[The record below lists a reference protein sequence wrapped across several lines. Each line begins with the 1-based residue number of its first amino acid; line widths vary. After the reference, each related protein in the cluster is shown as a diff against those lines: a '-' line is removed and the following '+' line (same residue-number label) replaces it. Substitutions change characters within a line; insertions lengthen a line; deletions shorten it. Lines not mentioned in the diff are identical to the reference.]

1 MARRGFLSRF
11 NPANILRTV
20 ATAIERV
27 FEGETGEEPR
37 RVPVA
42 KPKPSRRERKKEV
55 DPFAQIWMEERLS
68 RPGASYRR
76 HRQLFFE
83 LPGIVNE
90 DEDEQLSLWRDFLRT
105 IDLKG
110 SHRREFQN
118 TFGVNLKHDFDW
130 DEWREVMEYKR
141 RRAA

>member
-27 FEGETGEEPR
+27 FEGERGEEPR

-55 DPFAQIWMEERLS
+55 
-68 RPGASYRR
+68 
-76 HRQLFFE
+76 
-83 LPGIVNE
+83 
-90 DEDEQLSLWRDFLRT
+90 EDEQLSLWRDFLRT